1 MPARHIDTRQQAI
14 HNSPVYRHFIDRF
27 ARDCVQRIARGEYL
41 SDADACAF
49 RTVLEARELSGH
61 RLLGPLAGPDASF
74 DTVSGRCGHRPV
86 FRD

>member
-1 MPARHIDTRQQAI
+1 MPTGHIDIRLRAI
-14 HNSPVYRHFIDRF
+14 HNLPVYRHFIDRF

-41 SDADACAF
+41 SDADARSF
-49 RTVLEARELSGH
+49 STLLEARELSGH

-74 DTVSGRCGHRPV
+74 DTVSGRCGHRPP